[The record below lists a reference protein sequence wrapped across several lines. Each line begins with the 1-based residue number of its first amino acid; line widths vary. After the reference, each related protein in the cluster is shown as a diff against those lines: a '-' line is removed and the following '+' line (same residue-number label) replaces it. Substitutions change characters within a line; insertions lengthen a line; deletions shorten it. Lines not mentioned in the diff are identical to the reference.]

1 MDSLFSGSD
10 KLLSI
15 RLEKK
20 GVLSKINSALTL
32 VLSCKMSID
41 GMLMRVKRALEF
53 MANNGWIKERSSI
66 NTWIEKADRI
76 LEISAPT

>member
-15 RLEKK
+15 RLEIK
-20 GVLSKINSALTL
+20 GVLSKLNSALTL

-53 MANNGWIKERSSI
+53 MAKNRWIKERSSI
-66 NTWIEKADRI
+66 NIWIEKADRI
-76 LEISAPT
+76 LEISAPN